1 MLNTCSSSSPGLSG
15 CISPFAKTEKLW
27 FDAKRESENKEY
39 EVYKDSIEH
48 FKEKKDG
55 RLRVD
60 LDVSSPDDYFR
71 SVMNVQQSI
80 DGFEVSFPNQVEEEE
95 EKPEDELIEL

>member
-1 MLNTCSSSSPGLSG
+1 M
-15 CISPFAKTEKLW
+15 W

-39 EVYKDSIEH
+39 EVYKDAIDH
-48 FKEKKDG
+48 AKKDG
-55 RLRVD
+55 SLMVY

-71 SVMNVQQSI
+71 SVLNVEQSI
-80 DGFEVSFPNQVEEEE
+80 DGFEVSFPNQQEEEE